1 MNNEESYQNNNLTIL
16 EETENLIIVSPKN
29 KSLEEMYEK
38 AQKLANEK
46 NKMVRFTFQGGVDFT
61 FYPGKKIYTNST
73 ETTLLETL
81 SKDIKEREEKNKLR
95 AKIIERYLKKQKAG
109 ENIGFKIKKYG
120 EVFDCEILSFDSL
133 LCLFKI
139 RCFSDTLEQQ
149 DVEESV
155 SPLDILIE
163 TEDDL
168 F

>member
-61 FYPGKKIYTNST
+61 FYPV
-73 ETTLLETL
+73 LETL

-120 EVFDCEILSFDSL
+120 EMFDCEILSFDSL